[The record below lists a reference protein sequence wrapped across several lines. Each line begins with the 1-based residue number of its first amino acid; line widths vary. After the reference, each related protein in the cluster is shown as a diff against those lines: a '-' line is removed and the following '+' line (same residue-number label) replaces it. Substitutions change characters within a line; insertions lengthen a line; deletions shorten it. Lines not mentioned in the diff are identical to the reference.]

1 MKIMKSKI
9 LIITILLF
17 VCFFSVKAQHDLTMH
32 LMQAIPQSS
41 YTNPAFVPDARVNVG
56 WPLLSSV
63 YYGFG
68 NTGAKVSKNFVK
80 FENDTTIKIDT
91 EKMYK
96 RLHKKNYIMT
106 KGELDL
112 VNFGFKIL
120 DDNYINFN
128 FALKEN
134 SRFCYPKDLVMLPSF
149 GNSSKN
155 YLKGNEYL
163 VNMNGLGMNFSLYYE
178 FGLGYARTLLNGDLT
193 IGIKPKLLFGV
204 ANVYTKRSNFSFGTD
219 TTNFDY
225 TINSDYEI
233 NTSIP
238 IALTHNDLTK
248 ELPFTDGTSYS
259 LAANDFFL
267 DKKKMGVG
275 VDFGATYNINK
286 KFSVN
291 ASIIDLGY
299 IKWNRDVYNYTNDNA
314 TFRFEGFDIY
324 KVFGNKGDST
334 AGEKAIINLFDTIV
348 SIFKP
353 VSNHNAYKSPLGT
366 KVYLSGA
373 YNLKEKD
380 GAVTDRI
387 GLLIKSEF
395 YDRALHPA
403 FTLSYNKKVGNVL
416 SFTGAYSI
424 ANRNFLNLGLGLALN
439 LGPIQVYWATDNI
452 IGIFAP
458 AQAKLYTVHCGMNL
472 IFGYKEKTKR
482 AENAP
487 QMN

>member
-1 MKIMKSKI
+1 MKSKKY
-9 LIITILLF
+9 IITLLLF
-17 VCFFSVKAQHDLTMH
+17 VSSLSIKAQHDLTMH

-41 YTNPAFVPDARVNVG
+41 YTNPAFVPDARIHVG
-56 WPLLSSV
+56 FPLLSSI

-68 NTGAKVSKNFVK
+68 NTGTKVSKNLVR
-80 FENDTTIKIDT
+80 FENDSTLIVDN

-96 RLHKKNYIMT
+96 RLHKKNYVMT
-106 KGELDL
+106 KAEIDL

-128 FALKEN
+128 FALKTN

-155 YLKGNEYL
+155 YLSGNEYL
-163 VNMNGLGMNFSLYYE
+163 VNMNGLGFNYNLYYE
-178 FGLGYARTLLNGDLT
+178 FGIGYARTLLNGNLT

-233 NTSIP
+233 NTSVP
-238 IALTHNDLTK
+238 LALTHNSITK
-248 ELPFTDGTSYS
+248 ETPFTDGTAYS
-259 LAANDFFL
+259 IAPNDFFL
-267 DKKKMGVG
+267 DKKKMGIG

-286 KFSVN
+286 KFTVN

-299 IKWNRDVYNYTNDNA
+299 IKWNRDVNNYTNDNA
-314 TFRFEGFDIY
+314 TFKFEGFDVFQ
-324 KVFGNKGDST
+324 VFGTKGDST
-334 AGEKAIINLFDTIV
+334 NAGNTITHFV
-348 SIFKP
+348 DSIATIFKP
-353 VSNHNAYKSPLGT
+353 VPNHNAYKSPLGT

-380 GAVTDRI
+380 GVITDRV

-395 YDRALHPA
+395 YDKALHPA
-403 FTLSYNKKVGNVL
+403 FSLSYNKKVGNIL

-424 ANRNFLNLGLGLALN
+424 ANRNFFNIGLGLGLN
-439 LGPIQVYWATDNI
+439 LGPIQLYWVTDNI